1 MLCLQS
7 CRRRPYHPPM
17 QVQLSHPARTV
28 EVKGPKKVKDLLREL
43 NLVVEAHLVIKG
55 DDLVTE
61 DEMLYDGD
69 QIEIRPVI
77 SGGIQPDVMQ
87 HLTTLLSLHRATR
100 MNCTK
105 CKTKAV
111 IGLPRHNA
119 AFCKGCFNGFV
130 HDQVAR
136 AIKSEWMFGKEE
148 RILVA
153 VSGGKDSLA
162 LWDILLKLGYRADAL
177 YVNLGIGSLF

>member
-1 MLCLQS
+1 
-7 CRRRPYHPPM
+7 M

-77 SGGIQPDVMQ
+77 SGGSQTEVEAKAEQKLPLTYPQP
-87 HLTTLLSLHRATR
+87 
-100 MNCTK
+100 
-105 CKTKAV
+105 
-111 IGLPRHNA
+111 
-119 AFCKGCFNGFV
+119 
-130 HDQVAR
+130 
-136 AIKSEWMFGKEE
+136 
-148 RILVA
+148 
-153 VSGGKDSLA
+153 
-162 LWDILLKLGYRADAL
+162 
-177 YVNLGIGSLF
+177 